1 MFRSNYL
8 ASLRDVA
15 PFWVSLL
22 LIPLMVAVSQWG
34 GWSILLVLAATW
46 WLFPLLDQVFGRDP
60 TNPDED
66 ARLRSLFWY
75 RAITLI
81 WAPLQFGLV
90 FGLIAYLA
98 TNPAHLTLTEQFG
111 LAASLGVVT
120 GMIGINYSHELM
132 HRPTRLERGLAD
144 ILLAMTLYSHF
155 KTEHLLVHH
164 IHVATPRDPASAR
177 YNEGLHRFFPRV
189 LIQSF
194 KSAWRAEAQRLEKRR
209 LALWHRSNPFWRY
222 GGLQAGMMGLA
233 YAIGGK
239 WGLAFFAVQG
249 FVAVFHLEIT
259 NYIEHYG
266 LTRAYKGA
274 GKYEHVKPRHS
285 WNADH
290 RATNW
295 LLINLQ
301 RHSDHHY
308 RPDRAYPLLQ
318 TYDHDAAPQLP
329 YGYPV
334 MGILALCPP
343 LWRRVMNPKVRAWR
357 KQHYP
362 QVKDWTPYSK
372 GLLQTE

>member
-1 MFRSNYL
+1 MFGSNYL

-46 WLFPLLDQVFGRDP
+46 WLFRLLDQVFGRDP
-60 TNPDED
+60 TNPDEA
-66 ARLRSLFWY
+66 ARLNSLFWY

-81 WAPLQFGLV
+81 WTPLQFGLV

-98 TNPAHLTLTEQFG
+98 TNPEHLTLTEQFG

-177 YNEGLHRFFPRV
+177 YNEGFHRFFPRV

-239 WGLAFFAVQG
+239 WGLAFFAVQA

-343 LWRRVMNPKVRAWR
+343 VWRRVMNPKVRAWR

>member
-1 MFRSNYL
+1 MFGSNYL

-60 TNPDED
+60 TNPDEA
-66 ARLRSLFWY
+66 ARLNSLFWY

-98 TNPAHLTLTEQFG
+98 TNPEHLTLTEQFG

-177 YNEGLHRFFPRV
+177 YNEGFHRFFPRV

-239 WGLAFFAVQG
+239 WGLAFFAVQA

-343 LWRRVMNPKVRAWR
+343 VWRRVMNPKVRAWR

>member
-1 MFRSNYL
+1 
-8 ASLRDVA
+8 
-15 PFWVSLL
+15 
-22 LIPLMVAVSQWG
+22 
-34 GWSILLVLAATW
+34 
-46 WLFPLLDQVFGRDP
+46 
-60 TNPDED
+60 
-66 ARLRSLFWY
+66 
-75 RAITLI
+75 
-81 WAPLQFGLV
+81 
-90 FGLIAYLA
+90 
-98 TNPAHLTLTEQFG
+98 
-111 LAASLGVVT
+111 
-120 GMIGINYSHELM
+120 
-132 HRPTRLERGLAD
+132 
-144 ILLAMTLYSHF
+144 
-155 KTEHLLVHH
+155 
-164 IHVATPRDPASAR
+164 
-177 YNEGLHRFFPRV
+177 
-189 LIQSF
+189 
-194 KSAWRAEAQRLEKRR
+194 
-209 LALWHRSNPFWRY
+209 
-222 GGLQAGMMGLA
+222 MMGLA

-239 WGLAFFAVQG
+239 WGLAFFAVQA

-266 LTRAYKGA
+266 LTRVYKGA

-343 LWRRVMNPKVRAWR
+343 VWRRVMNPKVRAWR

>member
-1 MFRSNYL
+1 M
-8 ASLRDVA
+8 
-15 PFWVSLL
+15 
-22 LIPLMVAVSQWG
+22 
-34 GWSILLVLAATW
+34 LAATW

-60 TNPDED
+60 TNPDEA
-66 ARLRSLFWY
+66 ARLNSLFWY

-81 WAPLQFGLV
+81 WAPSQFGLV

-111 LAASLGVVT
+111 LAVSLGVVT

-144 ILLAMTLYSHF
+144 ILLAMKLYSHF

-164 IHVATPRDPASAR
+164 IHVTTPRDPASAR
-177 YNEGLHRFFPRV
+177 YNEGFHRFFPRV

-239 WGLAFFAVQG
+239 WGLAFFAVQA

-343 LWRRVMNPKVRAWR
+343 VWRRVMNPKVRAWR